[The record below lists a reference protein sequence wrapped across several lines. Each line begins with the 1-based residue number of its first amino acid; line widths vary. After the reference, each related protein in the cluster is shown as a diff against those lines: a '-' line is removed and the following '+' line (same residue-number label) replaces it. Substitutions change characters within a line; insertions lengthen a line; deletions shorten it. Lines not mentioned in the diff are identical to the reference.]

1 MLLDSLVKLTSI
13 KRLQKR
19 EINQEIPQISL
30 KRLILVQ
37 KMTTEIE
44 SKTPSIIGLVTKTI
58 FNTKVTE
65 IENKKTNVSNL
76 QNQLQNSTDLASLV
90 TKNDIKTAFD
100 YLVGNFK

>member
-13 KRLQKR
+13 KSSQKR
-19 EINQEIPQISL
+19 EINQEIPQIQL

-44 SKTPSIIGLVTKTI
+44 SRTASIIGLVTKTI

-65 IENKKTNVSNL
+65 IENKKTNISNL
-76 QNQLQNSTDLASLV
+76 QNQFQNFYRFS
-90 TKNDIKTAFD
+90 KF
-100 YLVGNFK
+100 GN